1 MNLDRQNYRN
11 YYFENT
17 GYRKFGF
24 SELNKLEFA
33 EMHYMDLIE
42 ALENTFARYKVVG
55 QLPICREQKLSA
67 CRDDLLDKKLEIS

>member
-1 MNLDRQNYRN
+1 
-11 YYFENT
+11 
-17 GYRKFGF
+17 
-24 SELNKLEFA
+24 
-33 EMHYMDLIE
+33 MDLIE